1 MDNFRVLVVDDETDF
16 LETIVKRLR
25 KRGLEVEGVP
35 KGEAAVEMIK
45 VRRGHERQKDR
56 RQKGSQKGSQKGVGH
71 RRGSHRRGSTEGGQ
85 VWTWDSPAEEPMR
98 GYGHRRG
105 SSLDM
110 GQSCGGTHARLLSHV
125 QT

>member
-56 RQKGSQKGSQKGVGH
+56 RQKGSQKGVGH
-71 RRGSHRRGSTEGGQ
+71 RRGS
-85 VWTWDSPAEEPMR
+85 
-98 GYGHRRG
+98 HRRG